1 MSQLFPADPSIT
13 LYDPLADLLGAGD
26 GYFHYVFDD
35 AVKLSG
41 HACPTVA
48 GAFLMTLQAL
58 QALYG
63 DQTPTRGEI
72 RVTIPGPAD
81 EGVNGPIS
89 QVFTLLTGAAG
100 DNGFQGLG
108 GQHARNG
115 LLNFIRDEEGFRFQR
130 VDNREQVAVSYDP
143 SVIPPD
149 PAMGPLM
156 QQLLQGGAGE
166 ETRQCFRQLWRAR
179 VLAILKD
186 AGRHTVTVRQ
196 R

>member
-1 MSQLFPADPSIT
+1 MNQLFPADPSIT

-26 GYFHYVFDD
+26 GYFHYSFDD

-48 GAFLMTLQAL
+48 GAFLMALQAL
-58 QALYG
+58 HALYG
-63 DQTPTRGEI
+63 DQTPTRGGI
-72 RVTIPGPAD
+72 RVTIPGAAD

-89 QVFTLLTGAAG
+89 QVFTLLTGAAS

-108 GQHARNG
+108 GQHVRSR
-115 LLNFIRDEEGFRFQR
+115 LLSFVREGEDFRFQR
-130 VDNREQVAVSYDP
+130 IDNGEQVAMSYDP
-143 SVIPPD
+143 SAIPPA

-156 QQLLQGGAGE
+156 QKLLQGGAGE
-166 ETRQCFRQLWRAR
+166 ETRQHFRQLWRSR

-186 AGRHTVTVRQ
+186 AGRQTVTVWQ
-196 R
+196 